1 MAALTIT
8 GMTVRTLRLPVRSAR
23 SQGVGTVS
31 DGVTNVFVELTT
43 DAGITGWGEA
53 SPWAVFTGTAEA
65 AAGALHVHFRPFVLG
80 ADAFRIEEIMGRAR
94 RAVVHNPEAK
104 AALEMALYDIVG
116 KAVGAPLHVLLGGK
130 VRDTVPLSI
139 SIANPE
145 FEKDL
150 EALPNLL
157 ADGLRLFKVK
167 TGFSDH
173 ANDLLRLER
182 LRAVMP
188 DDIDLRV
195 DFNQGLDCWDALP
208 KLRDV
213 EAFAPTF
220 IEQPVPAD
228 NLEIMADLA
237 AALDTPL
244 MADESVFGPAEAL
257 RATAMHVADL
267 FSVKIQKSG
276 GIVPVRAISTIAEAA
291 GIACYGGSMFETGLS
306 GMAGAQMIAA
316 TPNISLGCEFYQP
329 TYYLSEDILAEP
341 FPVTN
346 GEIVIPDGPGL
357 GVVVDPDKI
366 VKYEVESWG

>member
-1 MAALTIT
+1 VATLTIT

-23 SQGVGTVS
+23 SQGVGTVA

-53 SPWAVFTGTAEA
+53 APWAVFTGTAEA
-65 AAGALHVHFRPFVLG
+65 ALGALHVHFRPFVVG

-94 RAVVHNPEAK
+94 RAVVHSPEAK

-116 KAVGAPLHVLLGGK
+116 KAVGAPVHVLLGGK
-130 VRDTVPLSI
+130 LRDTVPLSI
-139 SIANPE
+139 SIANPD

-150 EALPNLL
+150 AALPALL

-167 TGFSDH
+167 TGFSTH
-173 ANDLLRLER
+173 AKDLTRLER
-182 LRAVMP
+182 LREVMP
-188 DDIDLRV
+188 DDVDLRV
-195 DFNQGLDCWDALP
+195 DFNQGLECWDALP

-228 NLEIMADLA
+228 KMEVMADLA

-244 MADESVFGPAEAL
+244 MADESVFDPTDAL
-257 RATAMHVADL
+257 RAVGLRAADL
-267 FSVKIQKSG
+267 FSVKIHKSG
-276 GIVPVRAISTIAEAA
+276 GMVPARAIATIAEAA

-306 GMAGAQMIAA
+306 CMAGAQMIAA
-316 TPNISLGCEFYQP
+316 TRNISLGCEFYQP
-329 TYYLSEDILAEP
+329 TYYLAEDVLADP
-341 FPVTN
+341 FPVAN

-357 GVVVDPDKI
+357 GVEIDPERI
-366 VKYEVESWG
+366 AKYETGRWE